1 MPCPLLFSLY
11 PAGVRGKWQGRHLI
25 GIDGKKRV
33 DCRQTT
39 YHVLRSRPPEWPEL
53 ETTLTSALTAADALE
68 SAVSKVKRHI
78 LPLFL
83 IMFIANYIDRVNIGF
98 VNSHMQADLGIGAA
112 AYGLGSGLFF
122 VGYALFEVPSNVLMQ
137 KYGARAWLTRIMG
150 TWGLVAAAM
159 AFVWNDTSFYVLRFL
174 LGIAEAG
181 FFPGVVFYF
190 TQWLPQKERGKAVAV
205 FLSGSALA
213 SVLSGP
219 ITGSLL
225 SIRGLGLQGWQWM
238 FLIEGGFSIVLCGVS
253 WLLLKSRIRDAS
265 WLTAEEQAVLES
277 SIAAEQREAHGGAHL
292 PPMKLLKDPQI
303 LLFCFLYFAIQL
315 TIYAATFW
323 LPTIIRK
330 MGGLSDFEVGMFNT
344 IPWLI
349 AMVAMYCFA
358 VLSAKWR
365 FQQAWLAVALVIAA
379 CGLFASTSGNPVLS
393 FVAICFSAI
402 GFKAASSLFWPI
414 PQGYL
419 DARVAAAVIALINS
433 VGNLGGFFA
442 PAAFGYLQQ
451 HTGSIT
457 GGLYALGVA
466 SLIAAAA
473 GFLTRNRRVNRDAL
487 PEPLHSKAH

>member
-1 MPCPLLFSLY
+1 MNKAFAAP
-11 PAGVRGKWQGRHLI
+11 
-25 GIDGKKRV
+25 
-33 DCRQTT
+33 
-39 YHVLRSRPPEWPEL
+39 
-53 ETTLTSALTAADALE
+53 AADLLE
-68 SAVSKVKRHI
+68 SASSKVKRHV

-83 IMFIANYIDRVNIGF
+83 IMFIANYIDRVNVGF

-150 TWGLVAAAM
+150 TWGIVAAAM

-181 FFPGVVFYF
+181 FFPGVVYYF
-190 TQWLPQKERGKAVAV
+190 TQWLPQKERGKAVAI
-205 FLSGSALA
+205 FLGGSAFA

-225 SIRGLGLQGWQWM
+225 SITGLGLKGWQWM
-238 FLIEGGFSIVLCGVS
+238 FLIEGAFSVLLCGAS
-253 WLLLKSRIRDAS
+253 WMLLKSRISDAH
-265 WLTAEEQAVLES
+265 WLSGDEQRALQKAIATEQAERES
-277 SIAAEQREAHGGAHL
+277 ASGSAHVSAL
-292 PPMKLLKDPQI
+292 RLLKDPQI
-303 LLFCFLYFAIQL
+303 VLFCFLYFAIQL

-330 MGGLSDFEVGMFNT
+330 MGGLSDFQVGLFNAV
-344 IPWLI
+344 PWLI

-358 VLSAKWR
+358 LLSARWR
-365 FQQAWLAVALVIAA
+365 FQQAWLAAALVIAA
-379 CGLFASTSGNPVLS
+379 CGLFASTTGNAVLS

-402 GFKAASSLFWPI
+402 GFKAAASLFWPI

-419 DARVAAAVIALINS
+419 DARVAAGVIALINS

-442 PAAFGYLQQ
+442 PATFGYLQQ
-451 HTGSIT
+451 HTGSVS

-473 GFLTRNRRVNRDAL
+473 GFFTHRRRQD
-487 PEPLHSKAH
+487 HAHGGQAVHRSAH